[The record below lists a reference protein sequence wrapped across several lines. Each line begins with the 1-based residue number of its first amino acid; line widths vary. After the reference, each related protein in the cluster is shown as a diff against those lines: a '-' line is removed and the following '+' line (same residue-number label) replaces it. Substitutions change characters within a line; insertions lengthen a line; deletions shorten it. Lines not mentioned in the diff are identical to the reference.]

1 MPVQIVARCR
11 LLGIFTSFR
20 MTGTDYNLLW
30 GECAEWS
37 LIAGQEAF
45 MSLRNLCFFAVLAG
59 IAVFPAVRKSE
70 AGGTRSEARSASKRE
85 VTARDLVPVQTKNP
99 NDLGPGKILVASRDL
114 GDPNFAETVILLVH
128 YDHQGVIGM
137 MLNRRTEVPIS
148 RVLKEIKGA
157 KDISDPVYLGGPVEI
172 PSVFGLLRAKDKVEE
187 AEHVF
192 GGVYW
197 ISAKAPLEKAIS
209 SRPVPGVFHV
219 YLGYAGWSPEQLR
232 AEVRVGA
239 WFIFPADE
247 KTVFNANPGSLWR
260 EMIKRTEMQ
269 MTAHPPAQDSR
280 RAGQPG

>member
-1 MPVQIVARCR
+1 MFA
-11 LLGIFTSFR
+11 
-20 MTGTDYNLLW
+20 
-30 GECAEWS
+30 AK
-37 LIAGQEAF
+37 
-45 MSLRNLCFFAVLAG
+45 LCGLVVLAG
-59 IAVFPAVRKSE
+59 IVAFPAVRKLEIQSDAPSLSSPDVE
-70 AGGTRSEARSASKRE
+70 GPPASLR
-85 VTARDLVPVQTKNP
+85 PVQGKDP
-99 NDLGPGKILVASRDL
+99 DDLGLGKVLVASRDL

-137 MLNRRTEVPIS
+137 MLNRRTDVPIS

-172 PSVFGLLRAKDKVEE
+172 PSVFGLLRTKEKVDA

-197 ISAKAPLEKAIS
+197 ISAKATLEKAIS
-209 SRPVPGVFHV
+209 SHPEPGVFHV
-219 YLGYAGWSPEQLR
+219 YLGYAGWTPEQLR

-247 KTVFNANPGSLWR
+247 QTVFNANPGSLWR

-269 MTAHPPAQDSR
+269 MTGRPPAQSAVR
-280 RAGQPG
+280 PG